1 MEDTKKKAQSRK
13 TGPDEEGMVDEE
25 KEPSDRRMNKEVEV
39 DFHCPARVS
48 TSTGNSNRGKQ
59 PKNIFVILKKQ
70 NLTLMPPVNMAR
82 KMPFNE
88 VRTANALLGGI
99 HFDCWIYMLWGSRGN
114 QFSFIEPY
122 EADLDR
128 WDEA

>member
-25 KEPSDRRMNKEVEV
+25 KAPSDRRMNKEAEV
-39 DFHCPARVS
+39 DFHCPAIVF

-88 VRTANALLGGI
+88 VRTAKCSA
-99 HFDCWIYMLWGSRGN
+99 
-114 QFSFIEPY
+114 
-122 EADLDR
+122 R
-128 WDEA
+128 WHTF